1 MRVRML
7 IDRRLVACAHD
18 VSDGGLFTAL
28 VEMGSPRGFGFDVES
43 DSEVRL
49 DAFLFGEAQGRIVV
63 TTTEAD
69 QEDFLDVLGEAGI
82 PVTLSGAHHQG
93 QMCRGRAALWF
104 HW

>member
-1 MRVRML
+1 MLCAML

-28 VEMGSPRGFGFDVES
+28 VEMGSPRGLGFDVES

-69 QEDFLDVLGEAGI
+69 QEDFSTSWVRRHSRDAL
-82 PVTLSGAHHQG
+82 GAHHQR